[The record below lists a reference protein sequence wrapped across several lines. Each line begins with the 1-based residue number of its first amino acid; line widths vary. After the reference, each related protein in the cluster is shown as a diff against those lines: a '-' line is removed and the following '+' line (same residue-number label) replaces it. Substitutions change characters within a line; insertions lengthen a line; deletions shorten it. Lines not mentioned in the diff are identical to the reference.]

1 MDIARLA
8 GALALSTNETQRKQN
23 EQYINEVNKSSSINK
38 IKIYYKTLQKVL
50 KLIKFTKIY

>member
-23 EQYINEVNKSSSINK
+23 EQYISEVNKTSSINK
-38 IKIYYKTLQKVL
+38 FKIYQKTLQKVL
-50 KLIKFTKIY
+50 